1 MENKQKDKMTISLS
15 NSGKKRNVECI
26 LDVIVFSIAGF
37 KIICTFSSQEFEFAL
52 GYSFCD
58 NGTLVS

>member
-15 NSGKKRNVECI
+15 NFGKKRNVECI

-37 KIICTFSSQEFEFAL
+37 KIIYTFSSQEFEFAL